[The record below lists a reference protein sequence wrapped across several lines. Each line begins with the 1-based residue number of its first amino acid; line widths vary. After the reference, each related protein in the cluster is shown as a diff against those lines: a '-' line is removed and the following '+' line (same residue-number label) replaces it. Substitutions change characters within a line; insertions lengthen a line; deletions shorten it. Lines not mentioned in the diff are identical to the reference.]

1 MEDIVHLEYL
11 SKLKFSAEEKQSF
24 ENEFSNIIAFVDEIA
39 TLEIP
44 DEFSK
49 DDAIPLSKLR
59 ADEATSSMPQN
70 EVLQNA
76 PKQKDG
82 CYVTPLVVE

>member
-1 MEDIVHLEYL
+1 MDKIEHLQYL
-11 SKLKFSAEEKQSF
+11 SKLKFDENEKAKFEKDF
-24 ENEFSNIIAFVDEIA
+24 ENILKFVDEIA
-39 TLEIP
+39 TLDLP
-44 DEFSK
+44 DELEK
-49 DDAIPLSKLR
+49 DSAIPLSKLR
-59 ADEATSSMPQN
+59 EDEPRKSMPQN

>member
-1 MEDIVHLEYL
+1 MDKIQHLEYL
-11 SKLKFSAEEKQSF
+11 SKLKFTEEEREKFAQ
-24 ENEFSNIIAFVDEIA
+24 EFDNILAFVDEIA
-39 TLEIP
+39 QLDLPDDLE
-44 DEFSK
+44 K
-49 DDAIPLSKLR
+49 DDAISLSKLR
-59 ADEATSSMPQN
+59 EDEPKASAAQE